1 MATTEQ
7 LFSLQ
12 RKSESIWVAV
22 PIIRQPET
30 LDDAT
35 NDREPL
41 LHINQKVDDSEIP
54 FAKASK
60 AGAVLSERFPH
71 LAIALIALVMFAVSV
86 TAEIEYLRQSG
97 YTFGR

>member
-7 LFSLQ
+7 SFSLQ

-22 PIIRQPET
+22 TIIRKQET

-35 NDREPL
+35 HDREPSL
-41 LHINQKVDDSEIP
+41 KNNLKVIDSEVL
-54 FAKASK
+54 FDKATK
-60 AGAVLSERFPH
+60 AGGVLSERYPH
-71 LAIALIALVMFAVSV
+71 LTIAIIAIVMFMVSV

-97 YTFGR
+97 YTFGQ